1 MARVIETLEELRG
14 LVGQEVGAS
23 GWVTVSQETIDQF
36 AELTG
41 DKQWIH
47 VDLERAR
54 AESPYGNT
62 IAHGFLTLALLSQ
75 LSRDAMDIRGNYR
88 LRVNYGLNRVRFP
101 AAVSSGAR
109 VRARFTVQSVEQ
121 TSGVV
126 QVVFTAIVEIEGAAK
141 PALAAEWVIRL
152 YE

>member
-1 MARVIETLEELRG
+1 
-14 LVGQEVGAS
+14 VGQEVGAS